1 MAISFESY
9 TVFDDMSSLQPSL
22 TWKKLAKHVAADRI
36 KQIANKMS
44 LPEPFGHEVH
54 CIKQDKR
61 LDGLRYAVLV
71 GFGAWLHGY
80 WALGLFAGYL
90 G

>member
-1 MAISFESY
+1 M
-9 TVFDDMSSLQPSL
+9 
-22 TWKKLAKHVAADRI
+22 KHVAADRI
-36 KQIANKMS
+36 KQIDNKMS
-44 LPEPFGHEVH
+44 LPEPFGHED